1 MNILSTGLFAW
12 VLSVSMLFAIQ
23 CSMAQTDQ
31 QNAQPE
37 ALPPTISSIQSSIAQ
52 GDAQTALAALDQRI
66 KADNNDIQSRFLK
79 GIVLM
84 KEGDNMAAQKAFTEI
99 TRLFPKLPEAFNNLA
114 VLYVREG
121 NYEKARSALMSAKA
135 NTPNYPVAHANLGDL
150 YLKMA
155 ADAYR
160 QALELDPDDQLSAAK
175 LDALQSMFAAPAN

>member
-1 MNILSTGLFAW
+1 MNVLSTGVFAW
-12 VLSVSMLFAIQ
+12 LLGTSLLFTIQ
-23 CSMAQTDQ
+23 SSLAQTNQ
-31 QNAQPE
+31 QD
-37 ALPPTISSIQSSIAQ
+37 ALPPTISSIQQSIAQ

-66 KADNNDIQSRFLK
+66 KADNNDVQSRFLK
-79 GIVLM
+79 GMVLM
-84 KEGDNMAAQKAFTEI
+84 EEGENLEAQEAFIEI

-121 NYEKARSALMSAKA
+121 SYEKARSALMSAKA
-135 NTPNYPVAHANLGDL
+135 NTPDYPVAHANLGDL

-175 LDALQSMFAAPAN
+175 LDALQNMFATPTN